1 MPRIKYTNHARERMF
16 LRGISK
22 SSIRSAL
29 QNYDKTIAEDDG
41 DTRYV
46 KAMQRGNEQHDL
58 HVVAKLLPEEGKD
71 TWLIKTV
78 WIRGEDD
85 PTGIE
90 KLLKTIWMK
99 LFFK

>member
-1 MPRIKYTNHARERMF
+1 MPKIKYTDHARERMF
-16 LRGISK
+16 LRNISK
-22 SSIRSAL
+22 RMIQSAL
-29 QNYDKTIAEDDG
+29 NHHDKTIAEDDG

-46 KAMQRGNEQHDL
+46 KAVRRGTEEHDL
-58 HVVAKLLPEEGKD
+58 HVVAKPLPHEGKD

-90 KLLKTIWMK
+90 KLLKMLWMK